1 VIDVVRGTSR
11 THAVLPSGKSKFFIR
26 LPALPL
32 KQKLRQLYFFIP
44 ESGMKMRRCPVVLV
58 TVLLCAHLF
67 GQETTSNQQ
76 TPAPPPAAGRPTI
89 GLVLEGGGA
98 LGLAHAGVL
107 RWFEENRIPVDYI
120 AGTSMG
126 GLVGGFY
133 ASGMS
138 ATEIENFIR
147 NINWGRSLRNEL
159 PYQARSFRRKE
170 DQHDYP
176 NDLEFGLK
184 GGINFPSGFN
194 SGQQVGL
201 ILDRVALPYS
211 DLKSFDDLPT
221 PFRCVATDLVSGEAK
236 TFDSGSLS
244 EALRA
249 TMSLPALFSPVRRDG
264 HIYVDGGLI
273 QNLPVD
279 VAKAMGADIVIAVHL
294 ETEPLNPKESLSAFG
309 VLQRSI
315 SVVIS
320 VNELESMK
328 KADIL
333 LRVHTQKYTAI
344 DYSAADKLI
353 DLGYAGADE
362 KAALLKK
369 LSVDEQEWHRYIEQ
383 RKSRQRPVPIPQFI
397 AVTGTAPVIAQGI
410 ENSLADNVGKPV
422 DFNRID
428 SDLTDVTGLGRFAR
442 AGFQLTHRNGQEGLL
457 VRADEKPYAPPTVN
471 PLFVIDG
478 SDYTDVRFSLG
489 ARLTFYDIGGF
500 GSELR
505 NDFIIGTSYGASS
518 EYYHPLNWFSHFFIA
533 PRGFATSQP
542 FDIYLDDTR
551 ISTYRENSVGG
562 GVDFGIAAN
571 RFSELRFGYQAD
583 HLSLNRSIGIPGLLD
598 NVSGR
603 QGFTRLR
610 YIVDHTDDPTLP
622 RQGYLLQSR
631 AEFYDAN
638 PGATE
643 HFPLAELRT
652 GVFHRIRKTN
662 SLFLIGSGGSTFGYQ
677 GTGLPMFTLGG
688 PQRLA
693 AYGVNE
699 LLGNQYFL
707 AQAGYIRRLKELT
720 PLLGNNVYLVSDYE
734 IGKAYSPVNQ
744 TESRLPNDFNAAV
757 LVQSFIGPVVFGG
770 SVGDRGHHK
779 FYFQLG
785 RLF

>member
-1 VIDVVRGTSR
+1 MKITRSLAFFLSILVCVQ
-11 THAVLPSGKSKFFIR
+11 VLFAQDAPS
-26 LPALPL
+26 
-32 KQKLRQLYFFIP
+32 
-44 ESGMKMRRCPVVLV
+44 
-58 TVLLCAHLF
+58 H
-67 GQETTSNQQ
+67 QEASAS
-76 TPAPPPAAGRPTI
+76 PRAPGRPTI

-107 RWFEENRIPVDYI
+107 RWFEENHIPVDYI

-133 ASGMS
+133 ATGMS
-138 ATEIENFIR
+138 ASEVEQFIH
-147 NINWGRSLRNEL
+147 NINWNRSLRNEL
-159 PYQARSFRRKE
+159 PYPARSFRRKE
-170 DQHDYP
+170 DQRDYP

-211 DLKSFDDLPT
+211 DLESFNDLPT
-221 PFRCVATDLVSGEAK
+221 PFRCVATDLVSGQSK
-236 TFDSGSLS
+236 IFDSGSLS

-249 TMSLPALFSPVRRDG
+249 TMSLPAIFSPVRRDG

-273 QNLPVD
+273 ENLPVD

-294 ETEPLNPKESLSAFG
+294 ETEALNPKESLSAFG

-320 VNELESMK
+320 ANELESMK
-328 KADIL
+328 KADVLISI
-333 LRVHTQKYTAI
+333 RTENYSAI
-344 DYSAADKLI
+344 DYQAADKLI
-353 DLGYAGADE
+353 ELGYAGAND

-369 LSVDEQEWHRYIEQ
+369 LSLDQQDWDRYVDQ
-383 RKSRQRPVPIPQFI
+383 RKSRQRSVPIPQFI
-397 AVTGTAPVIAQGI
+397 EVTGTAPVIATGI

-422 DFNRID
+422 DFNRIN
-428 SDLTDVTGLGRFAR
+428 SDLTNVTGLGRFAR
-442 AGFQLTHRNGQEGLL
+442 AGFQLTRRDGQEGLL
-457 VRADEKPYAPPTVN
+457 IHADEKPYAPPTVN
-471 PLFVIDG
+471 PLFLIDG

-489 ARLTFYDIGGF
+489 VRVTLHDIGGF

-505 NDFIIGTSYGASS
+505 NDFIAGTSYGASS
-518 EYYHPLNWFSHFFIA
+518 EYYHPLNWFSHFFVA

-551 ISTYRENSVGG
+551 ISTYREITAGG
-562 GVDFGIAAN
+562 GLDFGVAAN

-583 HLSLNRSIGIPGLLD
+583 HLSLNRSIGLPGLLN

-610 YIVDHTDDPTLP
+610 YTIDHTDDPTLP
-622 RQGYLLQSR
+622 RQGYLVQSR
-631 AEFYDAN
+631 FEFYDAN

-652 GVFHRIRKTN
+652 GIFHRIRKTN
-662 SLFLIGSGGSTFGYQ
+662 SLFLLASGGSTFSYQ
-677 GTGLPMFTLGG
+677 GTGIPMFSLGG

-699 LLGNQYFL
+699 LLSNQYFL
-707 AQAGYIRRLKELT
+707 GQAGYIRRLKELT
-720 PLLGNNVYLVSDYE
+720 PLLGNNVYLVTDYE
-734 IGKAYSPVNQ
+734 IGKAYGAVNQ
-744 TESRLPNDFNAAV
+744 TDSRLPNDFNAAV

>member
-1 VIDVVRGTSR
+1 MKISGCF
-11 THAVLPSGKSKFFIR
+11 AIVLP
-26 LPALPL
+26 
-32 KQKLRQLYFFIP
+32 
-44 ESGMKMRRCPVVLV
+44 VLV
-58 TVLLCAHLF
+58 CAHGLF
-67 GQETTSNQQ
+67 GQDNPASQVQ
-76 TPAPPPAAGRPTI
+76 TKPPRVPGRPTI

-98 LGLAHAGVL
+98 LGLAHAGVF
-107 RWFEENRIPVDYI
+107 RWFEENHIPVDYI

-133 ASGMS
+133 ATGMS
-138 ATEIENFIR
+138 ATEIEKFIH
-147 NINWGRSLRNEL
+147 NINWSRSLRNEL
-159 PYQARSFRRKE
+159 PYPARSFRRKE
-170 DQHDYP
+170 DQRDYP

-211 DLKSFDDLPT
+211 DLTSFDDLPT
-221 PFRCVATDLVSGEAK
+221 PFRCVATDLVSGEPK
-236 TFDSGSLS
+236 VFDSGSLS

-273 QNLPVD
+273 ENLPVD

-294 ETEPLNPKESLSAFG
+294 ETEALNPNESLSAFS

-333 LRVHTQKYTAI
+333 IRVHTENYTAI
-344 DYSAADKLI
+344 DYQAAEKLM
-353 DLGYAGADE
+353 DLGYAGARE

-369 LSVDEQEWHRYIEQ
+369 LALNQQDWDQYVEQ
-383 RKSRQRPVPIPQFI
+383 RKARQRPVPIPQFI
-397 AVTGTAPVIAQGI
+397 EVTGTAPVIAEGI
-410 ENSLADNVGKPV
+410 EQSLADNIGKPV
-422 DFNRID
+422 DFHRID
-428 SDLTDVTGLGRFAR
+428 SDLTNVTGLGRFAR
-442 AGFQLTHRNGQEGLL
+442 AGFQLTQRDGQEGLL
-457 VRADEKPYAPPTVN
+457 VRADDKPYAPPTVN

-489 ARLTFYDIGGF
+489 ARVTFYDVGGF

-505 NDFIIGTSYGASS
+505 NDFIAGTSYGASS
-518 EYYHPLNWFSHFFIA
+518 EYYHPLNWFSHFFVA

-551 ISTYRENSVGG
+551 ISTYRENTAGG
-562 GVDFGIAAN
+562 GLDFGVAAN

-583 HLSLNRSIGIPGLLD
+583 HLSLNRSIGVPGLLT

-610 YIVDHTDDPTLP
+610 YVLDHTDDPTLP
-622 RQGYLLQSR
+622 RQGYLVQSR
-631 AEFYDAN
+631 FEFYDAN

-662 SLFLIGSGGSTFGYQ
+662 SLFLIASGGSTFGYQ
-677 GTGLPMFTLGG
+677 GTGIPMFSLGG

-699 LLGNQYFL
+699 LLSNQYFL

-734 IGKAYSPVNQ
+734 IGKSYSPVNQ
-744 TESRLPNDFNAAV
+744 SDSRLPNDFNAAV